1 MIPYQFKVDIISEL
15 EKIVPDGEFIIPS
28 FIIRE
33 LEGVKRRSKGKD
45 RIAASIAL
53 ELAKKEPFRIIDIP
67 LMGGESVD
75 DALIR
80 LADVLCTNDK
90 ELKKRAIKK
99 GIPVIYL
106 RQKKY
111 LTIEGYLS

>member
-15 EKIVPDGEFIIPS
+15 EKIVPDSEFIIPS

-33 LEGVKRRSKGKD
+33 LEGIKRRSKGKD

-53 ELAKKEPFRIIDIP
+53 ELARKKPFKVIDFP
-67 LMGGESVD
+67 LGEYESVD

-80 LADVLCTNDK
+80 LADVLCTNDR
-90 ELKKRAIKK
+90 ELKKRARKK
-99 GIPVIYL
+99 SVPVIYL

-111 LTIEGYLS
+111 LAIDGYLS